1 MIEIDY
7 LYSIGFVDN
16 FKFKYIMDS
25 YIRETNMGTETVTYL
40 PDTGRFEAHGIMTGT
55 SATTFVDV
63 LQHIYSSEKEFKLW
77 KRSRTIKSV
86 LSNG

>member
-16 FKFKYIMDS
+16 FKFEDELDS

-40 PDTGRFEAHGIMTGT
+40 PYTGRFEAHGILSGT
-55 SATTFVDV
+55 SATTFTYI
-63 LQHIYSSEKEFKLW
+63 LEHIQSSEEEFKLW
-77 KRSRTIKSV
+77 KRKQTIKKV